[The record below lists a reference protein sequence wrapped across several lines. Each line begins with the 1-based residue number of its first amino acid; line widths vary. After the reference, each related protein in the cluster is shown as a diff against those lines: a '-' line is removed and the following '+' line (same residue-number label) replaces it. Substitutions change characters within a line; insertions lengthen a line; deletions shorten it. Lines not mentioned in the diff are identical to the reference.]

1 MAHKMTITLNEKY
14 LHRATHEAYVTL
26 VSQRSG
32 RMLAVGAK
40 RLPMWGGPL
49 PTLAIAIL
57 AVLAIKYVKQ
67 IKRGISGR

>member
-1 MAHKMTITLNEKY
+1 MTISLQEKE
-14 LHRATHEAYVTL
+14 LHRSYAGTYVSL
-26 VSQRSG
+26 VSQRAG
-32 RMLAVGAK
+32 RMLAVSAT

-49 PTLAIAIL
+49 PTLAIAIM